1 MRKFLTVFGLAAF
14 AVGCLRVQRMPDG
27 SANYGGIAG
36 PRGVVALNTSGA
48 VMTAVHEA
56 ARSGQPMSAVFDGQG
71 GGSVQVGYPY
81 GYGIYPAY
89 GYGMEPQFALSAAR
103 SAQVWAAQVAAEQ
116 PVPVRGWH
124 DDVQAMSATTATTAD
139 VAERASDR
147 LGVLERKVEEQDEAI
162 QTIFRGAARAERGVA
177 RSSK

>member
-71 GGSVQVGYPY
+71 GGSVQVG
-81 GYGIYPAY
+81 
-89 GYGMEPQFALSAAR
+89 
-103 SAQVWAAQVAAEQ
+103 
-116 PVPVRGWH
+116 
-124 DDVQAMSATTATTAD
+124 
-139 VAERASDR
+139 
-147 LGVLERKVEEQDEAI
+147 
-162 QTIFRGAARAERGVA
+162 RGACGASVGRAGRGRTAGSCARLA
-177 RSSK
+177 